1 MLSFKFIVEKCKHF
15 YTSLYLLLVY
25 VFTSLYWLISKIY
38 DFIMVYVCH
47 LIIELCYFILVSSF
61 GFLFLKTLIPKSS
74 NNNNNN
80 NSINDLDLF
89 FTSVSATTVSSMST
103 LEMEVFSNSQLIVLT
118 ILMFIGGEVF
128 TSMVGLHFSAS
139 KLVYT
144 PLQARSRV
152 NSVASLP
159 LPPESI
165 ELGVIIP
172 SSTTTQ
178 EIRVSS
184 STIEKTKS
192 EIDFLIKSKSI
203 RVLGFV
209 VLSYLIIVH
218 FLGISMVLT
227 YINTIP
233 NAKNVLDKKGLKTFT
248 FSIFSVVSTF
258 ASCGFIPTNENMQV
272 FSKNSGLLLMLIPQ
286 ILLGNTLFPS
296 FLRFSIW
303 MLGKFVK
310 KDETKYLMRNSKE
323 IEYHHLLSSKH
334 SRFLIVTVLGFI
346 LVQFIMF
353 CSMEWNFDGLNN
365 DHNIYQKLVGILFQC
380 VNSRHTGESI
390 VDLSSI
396 NSAMLVIF
404 IVMMYLPPYTSF
416 LPIKDEEKEYPNMVL
431 FNREKKRRKI
441 LKNFLFSQLGYIAIF
456 IIIICIT
463 EKQKIKDDPL
473 NFNVFNIA
481 FEVISAYGNVGFS
494 TGYSCE
500 KQLKGD
506 PNCVNKLYGFL
517 GSWSDEGKLVLIIVM
532 LFGRLKKFNLKGG
545 KAWKLL

>member
-1 MLSFKFIVEKCKHF
+1 MLNFNFIVENCKQF
-15 YTSLYLLLVY
+15 YTSFCLLFAY
-25 VFTSLYWLISKIY
+25 IFTSLYWLSSKIY
-38 DFIMVYVCH
+38 DFIIIYVSH
-47 LIIELCYFILVSSF
+47 FIIELCYFILVSSF
-61 GFLFLKTLIPKSS
+61 GFLFLKTLNPRSTH
-74 NNNNNN
+74 NNHPI
-80 NSINDLDLF
+80 INDLDLF

-144 PLQARSRV
+144 PLHSRSRV

-159 LPPESI
+159 LPSEGI
-165 ELGVIIP
+165 ELGIIIP
-172 SSTTTQ
+172 SSN
-178 EIRVSS
+178 EASS
-184 STIEKTKS
+184 IEKTKS

-203 RVLGFV
+203 RVLGFI
-209 VLSYLIIVH
+209 VLSYLFIVH
-218 FLGISMVLT
+218 FLGISMVLA

-248 FSIFSVVSTF
+248 FSIFTIVSTF

-272 FSKNSGLLLMLIPQ
+272 FSKNSGLLLILIPQ

-303 MLGKFVK
+303 VLGKFAK
-310 KDETKYLMRNSKE
+310 KDETKFLMRNSKE
-323 IEYHHLLSSKH
+323 IGYHHLLPSKH
-334 SRFLIVTVLGFI
+334 SKFLVVTVLGFI

-353 CSMEWNFDGLNN
+353 SSMEWNIEGLDG
-365 DHNIYQKLVGILFQC
+365 HNIYQKLVGMLFQC

-396 NSAMLVIF
+396 ASAMLVMF

-416 LPIKDEEKEYPNMVL
+416 LPIKDEEKEYPNML
-431 FNREKKRRKI
+431 GLCKGEKKRRKI
-441 LKNFLFSQLGYIAIF
+441 LKNILFSQLSYIAIF
-456 IIIICIT
+456 TIIICIT
-463 EKQKIKDDPL
+463 EKQKIRDDPL

-494 TGYSCE
+494 TGYSCG
-500 KQLKGD
+500 KQLKAD
-506 PNCVNKLYGFL
+506 PKCVNKWYGFA

-532 LFGRLKKFNLKGG
+532 IFGRLKKFNLKGG